1 MSVDCSSALAETKKE
16 YEEGFSEVNAIRSYS
31 PYFGEYLGRC
41 VVEVIAWFYNAD
53 KTFISSKIIV
63 DSKDQSIIAE
73 FTTAGG
79 QQITTL
85 SEKEY
90 EDLKRRILYA
100 I

>member
-1 MSVDCSSALAETKKE
+1 MDL
-16 YEEGFSEVNAIRSYS
+16 
-31 PYFGEYLGRC
+31 
-41 VVEVIAWFYNAD
+41 
-53 KTFISSKIIV
+53 IV

-73 FTTAGG
+73 FTTADGEL
-79 QQITTL
+79 ITTL